1 MNSEAD
7 QARWHA
13 SGPAATSCA
22 ADPGASH
29 TASVDTDIES
39 PATPP
44 APTTA
49 SRPAGQEQFVD
60 EREATADARE
70 SAAGPRQRFL
80 DARENH
86 ADRISRL
93 TGITVPIRQKRSYE
107 AISRA
112 RALLA
117 SSQARLDRT
126 EATLSHTKSGDA
138 RERHSIEQEIA
149 ASIRRAFGDERSQQ
163 AALESLVERLQARFR
178 ATAAALAEAQDQL
191 ALHHERLAADGHPD
205 ADDHRGR
212 AERARRAA
220 RQVREAA
227 QPKGDRS
234 AEQPA
239 PAPDEGA

>member
-1 MNSEAD
+1 M
-7 QARWHA
+7 
-13 SGPAATSCA
+13 
-22 ADPGASH
+22 
-29 TASVDTDIES
+29 DTDTES

-49 SRPAGQEQFVD
+49 SRPADPEPLVD
-60 EREATADARE
+60 ERKTAADARE
-70 SAAGPRQRFL
+70 RPADARERLTETRRSAADPRQRFL

-86 ADRISRL
+86 ADRLSHL
-93 TGITVPIRQKRSYE
+93 TGITVPVRRKRSFE

-138 RERHSIEQEIA
+138 RERRSIEQEIA

-178 ATAAALAEAQDQL
+178 TAAAALAEAQDQL
-191 ALHHERLAADGHPD
+191 AHHHERLAADGHPD

-220 RQVREAA
+220 RQVREAV
-227 QPKGDRS
+227 QPRGDRP
-234 AEQPA
+234 AEQSA
-239 PAPDEGA
+239 PAPDEGP